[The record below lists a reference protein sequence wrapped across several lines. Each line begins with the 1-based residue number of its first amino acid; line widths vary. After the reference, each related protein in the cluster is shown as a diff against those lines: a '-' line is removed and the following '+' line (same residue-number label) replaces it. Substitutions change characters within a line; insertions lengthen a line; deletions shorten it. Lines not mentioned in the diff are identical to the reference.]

1 MFKEGEFTLKEG
13 RLLEKKWQD
22 KIIFKRYSWYKDLS
36 LNFEILLGEIKR
48 DSNFYSWVL
57 PETKEIIKKCN
68 KLFVSLFYYPSKHK
82 KFYKLMNKKLDK
94 KGLKKVRLKRV
105 EENLKMHPDLDQ
117 FFYHNYTNQFFCSE
131 SKKNKTII
139 VQFPG
144 FKIVKIKI

>member
-13 RLLEKKWQD
+13 RFLEKKWQD
-22 KIIFKRYSWYKDLS
+22 EILFKRYSWYKDLS

-48 DSNFYSWVL
+48 DSNFYSWIS

-82 KFYKLMNKKLDK
+82 ELYKLMSKKLDK
-94 KGLKKVRLKRV
+94 KGLKRVSLKRL

-117 FFYHNYTNQFFCSE
+117 FFFHNYINQSFCSE

-144 FKIVKIKI
+144 FEIVKIKI